1 VLCARARVCMFRAA
15 CAASWAPPPAPRCHQ
30 TSAARTP
37 LVTAP
42 PAWVPTLLV
51 PMLEVCCRLVPCL
64 LHAPALPTSNT
75 DKCAVCTKDTAV
87 EPPLPPSP
95 PPPPPGGCGG
105 VGAFLHAWPRC
116 PAMAWV
122 RVWCMCRTG
131 QPCAARVPVDCSHG
145 LHCMLSGRWGLP
157 RLRPLAPQVLRALSL
172 WTTLILTGC
181 SVAPLAAL
189 FAAGGLCL
197 IALSHVCHPVSR
209 APPCRRCPLTKR

>member
-1 VLCARARVCMFRAA
+1 MLCARARVCMFRAA

-87 EPPLPPSP
+87 EPTPAWRLW
-95 PPPPPGGCGG
+95 GRGCVPACMASMPRYG
-105 VGAFLHAWPRC
+105 VGACLVHVQDWPALCCTCSCGLFSWASLYASWALGHA
-116 PAMAWV
+116 
-122 RVWCMCRTG
+122 
-131 QPCAARVPVDCSHG
+131 S
-145 LHCMLSGRWGLP
+145 
-157 RLRPLAPQVLRALSL
+157 
-172 WTTLILTGC
+172 
-181 SVAPLAAL
+181 
-189 FAAGGLCL
+189 
-197 IALSHVCHPVSR
+197 
-209 APPCRRCPLTKR
+209 APPSGAASTPRP